1 MPGELLA
8 EKSQEQAGGGDGES
22 ETPAKEAPAA
32 SKPMVGIIYPP
43 PEVRSIPPITFF
55 SLAWY
60 EKEVYQI
67 RKWLLFF
74 ERQTCVAYF

>member
-55 SLAWY
+55 LPCLVRKRGLLN
-60 EKEVYQI
+60 KEV
-67 RKWLLFF
+67 
-74 ERQTCVAYF
+74 VAVL